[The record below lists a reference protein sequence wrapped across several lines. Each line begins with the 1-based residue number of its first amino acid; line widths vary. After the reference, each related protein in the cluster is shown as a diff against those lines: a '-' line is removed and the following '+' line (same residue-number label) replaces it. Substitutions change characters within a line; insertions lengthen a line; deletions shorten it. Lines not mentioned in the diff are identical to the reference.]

1 MTRARF
7 ADTLQLLAGHN
18 VEFIVVGMTAGIL
31 QGVPLTT
38 IDVDILH
45 RRTPANVEKLLGAL
59 TQMQAQYRHD
69 PRKLSPT
76 ASHLIGPGN
85 HLLSTSY
92 GDLDCLGTIGN
103 NQTYD
108 DLLNDS
114 VTITLAS
121 GKELRVLSLPR
132 LIEMKRQAGRPKDI
146 AALPHLE
153 ATLDELLRRG

>member
-76 ASHLIGPGN
+76 ASHLIGPGTVSYT
-85 HLLSTSY
+85 HLRAHETDSY
-92 GDLDCLGTIGN
+92 LVCR
-103 NQTYD
+103 
-108 DLLNDS
+108 LL
-114 VTITLAS
+114 
-121 GKELRVLSLPR
+121 
-132 LIEMKRQAGRPKDI
+132 
-146 AALPHLE
+146 LE
-153 ATLDELLRRG
+153 KKK